1 MVERKGSYL
10 GTSFPLFHCLLC
22 TDPAV
27 QTVAAPGHG
36 GLPGPGEAEAGEAA
50 GLQAG
55 VQAEAPQQLLA
66 LQLELVRQRPERL
79 PSPHPRVGVLVSQT
93 RPQRLLDLSG
103 ALLQQ
108 QCGVRPSNR

>member
-1 MVERKGSYL
+1 M
-10 GTSFPLFHCLLC
+10 C

-108 QCGVRPSNR
+108 QCSVALGLQIGSFSYIITHKNKDS

>member
-1 MVERKGSYL
+1 MYV
-10 GTSFPLFHCLLC
+10 CLVS

-36 GLPGPGEAEAGEAA
+36 GLPGPGEAEAGHAA
-50 GLQAG
+50 RVPG
-55 VQAEAPQQLLA
+55 VEAPEQLLA

-79 PSPHPRVGVLVSQT
+79 PRPHPRVGVLVSQT
-93 RPQRLLDLSG
+93 HPQRLLDLSG

-108 QCGVRPSNR
+108 YCGVRPSNR

>member
-1 MVERKGSYL
+1 M
-10 GTSFPLFHCLLC
+10 CLLY

-66 LQLELVRQRPERL
+66 LQLELVRQRPKRL
-79 PSPHPRVGVLVSQT
+79 PSPHPGVGVLVSQT